1 MNAQLHQFGAGIN
14 PRQPTTGMAE
24 PGRMN
29 LEQAL
34 AAAATIPLPE
44 LPSFLGQLREIEATA
59 LARLHAIQDSRASV
73 EPEQLIDVTEAA
85 KRLSVSKDYL
95 YRNWKKLPFAQ
106 KYEWGVRFRAKGV
119 DQFIHNG
126 MTLYTA
132 AQNKRE
138 VHGEQRRRENIQA
151 QQKSLL
157 VDVIL
162 PQWQGSPRKH

>member
-1 MNAQLHQFGAGIN
+1 MNAQLHQFGARMN
-14 PRQPTTGMAE
+14 TQQPKADGTQ
-24 PGRMN
+24 PGRMD

-44 LPSFLGQLREIEATA
+44 LPSFLGHLREIEATA
-59 LARLHAIQDSRASV
+59 LARLHAVQDSRPTA
-73 EPEQLIDVTEAA
+73 EPDQLLDVTEAA

-106 KYEWGVRFRAKGV
+106 KCDWGVRFRAGGI

-132 AQNKRE
+132 AQNKR
-138 VHGEQRRRENIQA
+138 G
-151 QQKSLL
+151 
-157 VDVIL
+157 
-162 PQWQGSPRKH
+162 GSR